1 MAHHVRALPAQQES
15 RLDVGE
21 ELEAQALRA
30 IAGITAQTGT
40 SRRSRSCFIANEKGL
55 LQSTQVLVV
64 LNGPAESVEPVP
76 YRVFNHTNVFSME
89 SRQSTTDKSGNTL
102 GVRRA
107 RSPGMFKSED
117 VAREVAGM
125 LNRLDQDGS
134 EVVLHATPSPVPCS
148 EEPMRPS
155 SAHRKMIE
163 ALQRSTEAQLLLAS
177 QEKRHQVQQTR
188 KPARVGALR
197 ATRSMRDRIRQLE
210 ARNDE
215 LQTRN
220 ASLDSQYR
228 QSQLLG
234 VALLRSSLESS
245 TIQQMSLQSM
255 SSKNGA
261 LCSNTQRLQLE
272 LETLQR
278 CLVDAASVSSAI
290 GSIIISSSAAQ
301 QSRLIHENEELHAS
315 NQELK
320 KRLES
325 LSERWF
331 FIFAF

>member
-30 IAGITAQTGT
+30 IAGITAQTGA
-40 SRRSRSCFIANEKGL
+40 SRRSRSCFIAGATEEPGAANEKGL
-55 LQSTQVLVV
+55 LRSTQALVV
-64 LNGPAESVEPVP
+64 LNGPAESVEPVSP
-76 YRVFNHTNVFSME
+76 YRAFNHTNVFSME

-228 QSQLLG
+228 QSQL
-234 VALLRSSLESS
+234 
-245 TIQQMSLQSM
+245 
-255 SSKNGA
+255 
-261 LCSNTQRLQLE
+261 
-272 LETLQR
+272 
-278 CLVDAASVSSAI
+278 
-290 GSIIISSSAAQ
+290 
-301 QSRLIHENEELHAS
+301 
-315 NQELK
+315 
-320 KRLES
+320 
-325 LSERWF
+325 
-331 FIFAF
+331 